1 MARRAARA
9 WASSTVLSSL
19 RLTVWVVC
27 VVSSIGGKEE
37 GRRKKE
43 KAIKSMVSAIKNV
56 LNADKVAIL
65 MSIWLEFVNLEN
77 ILHIITT

>member
-1 MARRAARA
+1 
-9 WASSTVLSSL
+9 
-19 RLTVWVVC
+19 VVRK
-27 VVSSIGGKEE
+27 KEE

-43 KAIKSMVSAIKNV
+43 NAIKSMVSAIKNV

>member
-1 MARRAARA
+1 MVRK
-9 WASSTVLSSL
+9 
-19 RLTVWVVC
+19 
-27 VVSSIGGKEE
+27 KEE

-43 KAIKSMVSAIKNV
+43 EGRRKKENAIKSMVSAIKNV
-56 LNADKVAIL
+56 FNADKVAIL